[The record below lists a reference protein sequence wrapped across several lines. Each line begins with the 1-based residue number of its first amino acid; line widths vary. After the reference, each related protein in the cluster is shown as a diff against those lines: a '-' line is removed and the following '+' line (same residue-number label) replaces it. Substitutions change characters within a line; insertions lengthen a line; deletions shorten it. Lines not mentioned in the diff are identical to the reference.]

1 VFHAVG
7 PGHGKVVIATYL
19 ATHESR
25 LRRGIALSV
34 LSSLIQ
40 GATAIAAVGITL
52 LVLERSL
59 RHAQG
64 TALFMETASYALV
77 AVLGLALAVRA
88 GSRLLNRARQ
98 QHRDHGAEAGN
109 CCHGHG
115 PSVADLEAPA
125 SLRHLLATALSI
137 GIRPCSGAIL
147 VLILAFS
154 VDLPLAGVGAIV
166 AMSIGTGVTVSAL
179 AVASVYARRSALVL
193 AALFADDRGRVAL
206 AFDVLAIAGGLLIV
220 LFGLTLLETSL
231 ATARHPLL

>member
-1 VFHAVG
+1 
-7 PGHGKVVIATYL
+7 VVIATYL

-25 LRRGIALSV
+25 LRRGIALSA
-34 LSSLIQ
+34 LSSLVQ

-64 TALFMETASYALV
+64 TALFMETASYGLV
-77 AVLGLALAVRA
+77 ALLGLALVVR
-88 GSRLLNRARQ
+88 GGWRLLNQARQ
-98 QHRDHGAEAGN
+98 QHRDHGVEGGN

-115 PSVADLEAPA
+115 PSVADLEAPP
-125 SLRHLLATALSI
+125 SLRHFLATALSI

-147 VLILAFS
+147 VLILAFTMH
-154 VDLPLAGVGAIV
+154 LPLAGVGAVV

-179 AVASVYARRSALVL
+179 AAASVYARRSAFVL
-193 AALFADDRGRVAL
+193 ADLFADDRGRVAL